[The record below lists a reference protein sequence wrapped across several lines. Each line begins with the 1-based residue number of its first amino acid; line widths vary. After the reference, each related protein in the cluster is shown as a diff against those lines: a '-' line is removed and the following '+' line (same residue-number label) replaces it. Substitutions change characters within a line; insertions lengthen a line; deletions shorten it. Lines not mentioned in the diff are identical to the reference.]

1 MAPTSGSKVRDRIKG
16 SIPALITP
24 MKDGRVDEAAFRKLV
39 NWQIAEGSSGLV
51 PCGTTGESPTL
62 SHEEHM
68 RVIELCVEEAKGRV
82 PVIAGAG
89 SNATDEAIA
98 LSKHAKEVGC
108 DAVLSVTGYY
118 NKPSQEG
125 QYRHFMAIAEA
136 VDIPILLYNIPGRAI
151 VEITVETMAR
161 LARHKNIIGVKDA
174 TANLMRPSR
183 ERLACGPDWLLIS
196 GEDGT
201 ALGYN
206 AHGGSGCISVTANV
220 APRLCAEFQA
230 ASLAGDFALARDYQ
244 DRLMPL
250 HDAMFCEPSPAPAKY
265 GVSLLG
271 HCTPDVRLPL
281 VEATDTARAQVKKA
295 MQGAGIIN

>member
-1 MAPTSGSKVRDRIKG
+1 MASIRDRIKG

-24 MKDGRVDEAAFRKLV
+24 MKDGRVDESAFRKLV

-98 LSKHAKEVGC
+98 LTRHAKEVGC

-151 VEITVETMAR
+151 VEISVETMAR
-161 LARHKNIIGVKDA
+161 LAKHQNIIGVKDA

-183 ERLACGPDWLLIS
+183 ERLACGLDWLLIS

-230 ASLAGDFALARDYQ
+230 ASLAGDFAKARDYQ

-281 VEATDTARAQVKKA
+281 VEATDAARAQIKAA
-295 MQGAGIIN
+295 MQGAGLKI